1 MIQTIQDN
9 TVTCRCDCGTV
20 FQCHPEIDLNK
31 KNLFVQTMLSVYNKA
46 KCDACSEKQ
55 KKQLAEERKQRWK
68 AELAET
74 LLEREETAGFPK
86 NFRGL
91 EKPFIRQSAVFFYE
105 NRYNNVLVSG
115 KTGTGK
121 TSSALYVLGLMMK
134 ENYIR
139 VKYWT
144 RQTMLAAYVKAKTSN
159 DDCEEWFF
167 DRLAGYDYIVIDE
180 LVGKKG
186 DAALSDSG
194 QELFFNLIDGVYSG
208 ERKAKLWIMGNF
220 YKGAIN
226 NLVSDPDPYKRRIRE
241 CFAPALFKLNADGAD
256 VTVTKSVPID

>member
-1 MIQTIQDN
+1 MIQTIQNN

-20 FQCHPEIDLNK
+20 FQIHPEIDLNT
-31 KNLFVQTMLSVYNKA
+31 KNMWAQMMLSIYNTA
-46 KCDACSEKQ
+46 KCNVCADKQ
-55 KKQLAEERKQRWK
+55 KRKLAEEKEQERK

-74 LLEREETAGFPK
+74 LLEREEKAGFPLK
-86 NFRGL
+86 FRGL
-91 EKPFIRQSAVFFYE
+91 EKPFIRKAAVFFYE

-115 KTGTGK
+115 RTGTGK

-134 ENYIR
+134 ENFIR

-167 DRLAGYDYIVIDE
+167 ERLAGYDYIIIDE

-186 DAALSDSG
+186 DSAMSDSG

-220 YKGAIN
+220 YKGAIDL
-226 NLVSDPDPYKRRIRE
+226 LVADPDPYKRRIRE
-241 CFAPALFKLNADGAD
+241 CFKPALFKLNADGAD
-256 VTVTKSVPID
+256 VTVTKSEIE